1 MTAPSS
7 GSTSARHRRHRWRSE
22 TRAIAYRRCGACGPR
37 SNCAPRSG
45 RAVGP
50 SRFQHPF
57 DPRRQVVPR
66 CVSGTAA
73 RERTERATREVDSP
87 SSLQSGVSS
96 RTSQRR
102 PAASG
107 RAALRKEVS
116 VLADR
121 PRKRANPDEIAVDL
135 HALSNSSCSAGT
147 YDEPCAFRNRGGVPS
162 ITEKRPRQPRVI
174 FGVRVDSRVPVVGAR
189 ASVPSS
195 GTWYEFRLRRWSQRK
210 RRPTNS
216 ARSG

>member
-1 MTAPSS
+1 MCKRDPRDGDARQHAAAVEPCS
-7 GSTSARHRRHRWRSE
+7 GSAIEVAGHCVCIGLVHIRHEMFR
-22 TRAIAYRRCGACGPR
+22 
-37 SNCAPRSG
+37 
-45 RAVGP
+45 
-50 SRFQHPF
+50 
-57 DPRRQVVPR
+57 
-66 CVSGTAA
+66 AA

-162 ITEKRPRQPRVI
+162 ITEKCPRQPRVI

-195 GTWYEFRLRRWSQRK
+195 ETWYEFRLRRWSQRK